1 MTAFNMNKPEI
12 EQAAIEFKT
21 ALINW
26 KSREGIIWAFS
37 TYRDQWT
44 DEDVSKA
51 VSKETQVIKPVLEAF
66 EPIYRLAIQGK
77 MEKPFAL
84 QSYMMTYTGRV
95 LGDELSWPEVR
106 EPYDRMINSLKGGL
120 TSEEFM
126 ESPYMINRKLPE
138 HYDQAVKTIVAEGWT
153 HKSPH
158 TNPTLI

>member
-12 EQAAIEFKT
+12 QQAAIEFKT

-77 MEKPFAL
+77 IEKPFSF
-84 QSYMMTYTGRV
+84 QSYMMTYVGRV

-106 EPYDRMINSLKGGL
+106 EPYQRMINSLKGGL
-120 TSEEFM
+120 TTEELID
-126 ESPYMINRKLPE
+126 SIYYRNNLLPE
-138 HYDQAVKTIVAEGWT
+138 HYDQAVKEIVAEGWT
-153 HKSPH
+153 HNYPQ
-158 TNPTLI
+158 

>member
-1 MTAFNMNKPEI
+1 MKEFSMNDQEI
-12 EQAAIEFKT
+12 KQAAIEFKK

-26 KSREGIIWAFS
+26 KSREGIIEAFS

-51 VSKETQVIKPVLEAF
+51 ASKETRVVKPVLEAF

-84 QSYMMTYTGRV
+84 QSYMMSYTSRV

-106 EPYDRMINSLKGGL
+106 EPYDRMIDSLTGGL
-120 TSEEFM
+120 EYKEFM
-126 ESPYMINRKLPE
+126 NISYYKDRKLPE
-138 HYDQAVKTIVAEGWT
+138 YYDQAVK
-153 HKSPH
+153 
-158 TNPTLI
+158 

>member
-1 MTAFNMNKPEI
+1 MTTFNMNKPEI

-26 KSREGIIWAFS
+26 KSREGIIGAFS
-37 TYRDQWT
+37 IYRDQWT

-77 MEKPFAL
+77 IEKPFSF
-84 QSYMMTYTGRV
+84 QSYMMTYVGRV

-106 EPYDRMINSLKGGL
+106 EPYQRMINSLKGGL
-120 TSEEFM
+120 TTEELID
-126 ESPYMINRKLPE
+126 SIYYRNNLLPE
-138 HYDQAVKTIVAEGWT
+138 HYDQAVKEIVAEGWT
-153 HKSPH
+153 HNYPQ
-158 TNPTLI
+158 

>member
-1 MTAFNMNKPEI
+1 MTAFNMDKPEI
-12 EQAAIEFKT
+12 KQAAIEFKK

-26 KSREGIIWAFS
+26 KSREGIIEAFS
-37 TYRDQWT
+37 TYLDQWT

-51 VSKETQVIKPVLEAF
+51 VSKETRVIKPVLEAF

-84 QSYMMTYTGRV
+84 QSYMMTYTGRA

-106 EPYDRMINSLKGGL
+106 EPYQRIINSLKGDL

-126 ESPYMINRKLPE
+126 ESPDIINRKLPE
-138 HYDQAVKTIVAEGWT
+138 HYDQAVKEIVAEGWT
-153 HKSPH
+153 HNSPQ
-158 TNPTLI
+158 